1 MTGPEPTAEI
11 VRHAPGAH
19 EAAGL
24 PVRTTSPGQDLLRG
38 VWRENPV
45 LVQLLGLCPALA
57 VTNTVAN
64 SLAMG
69 LATFFVLMGSSLLV
83 STFKRAIPAE
93 VRIAAF
99 ILIIA
104 TFVTIADLVLAAV
117 VPDIHKALGAFIALI
132 VVNCM
137 ILGRQE
143 AFASK
148 RPIGR
153 ALLDAVGTGIGF
165 IIAMLMMGS
174 IRELLGNGSL
184 LGYAVLGPSFEPW
197 IIMILPPGGF
207 LTLGFI
213 LLAFGWWRGRHEA
226 EVPRVRRWPHG
237 VASRRAA

>member
-1 MTGPEPTAEI
+1 MRGTTAQ
-11 VRHAPGAH
+11 
-19 EAAGL
+19 
-24 PVRTTSPGQDLLRG
+24 QDLVRG
-38 VWRENPV
+38 IWRENPV
-45 LVQLLGLCPALA
+45 LIHMLGLCPALA
-57 VTNTVAN
+57 VTNTVEN

-69 LATFFVLMGSSLLV
+69 IATFFVLCCSSVLV
-83 STFKRAIPAE
+83 ASLKRFIPHE
-93 VRIAAF
+93 VRISTY

-104 TFVTIADLVLAAV
+104 TFVTVADMGLEAV
-117 VPDIHKALGAFIALI
+117 VPDVHKALGAFIALI

-148 RPIGR
+148 RPVGR
-153 ALLDAVGTGIGF
+153 ALLDAVGTGFGF
-165 IIAMLMMGS
+165 VIAMLMMGS

-184 LGYAVLGPSFEPW
+184 LGYSVFGPSFEPW

-207 LTLGFI
+207 LTLGII
-213 LLAFGWWRGRHEA
+213 LLGFGWWRGRKAA